1 MTELQ
6 QNRYDRLLRR
16 VGGLIG
22 AKSMVN
28 DALGELFPTIDVER
42 VPGELLAL
50 MATQLGFGSTN
61 LNATP
66 AARNHHQL
74 FNPAN
79 SNVLIVVTT
88 VSFFVPVVPV
98 TPTEFRFSNFIG
110 ALVTLAGNERRRD
123 TRFGTL
129 ASIVAQLRTAQD
141 AVNGGLDYR
150 MQTLDTGT
158 TTITDANGLAVLFP
172 GTGLTVTCQTT
183 DLESTVSFMWRE
195 RVFETSE
202 QPI

>member
-28 DALGELFPTIDVER
+28 DVLGELFPTIDVENL
-42 VPGELLAL
+42 PGELLAL
-50 MATQLGFGSTN
+50 MATQLGWCSSDLAPDPIN
-61 LNATP
+61 
-66 AARNHHQL
+66 RNHHQL

-88 VSFFVPVVPV
+88 VSFNTRASNVAQ
-98 TPTEFRFSNFIG
+98 FRFSNFIG
-110 ALVTLAGNERRRD
+110 ALLTLAGNERRRD

-129 ASIVAQLRTAQD
+129 ASMVAQQRTAQD
-141 AVNGGLDYR
+141 LVNGGLD
-150 MQTLDTGT
+150 QQFQSLADGS

-172 GTGLTVTCQTT
+172 GTGLTVTCQTIN
-183 DLESTVSFMWRE
+183 LGSTVGFMWRE
-195 RVFETSE
+195 RVFEVSE
-202 QPI
+202 QPR